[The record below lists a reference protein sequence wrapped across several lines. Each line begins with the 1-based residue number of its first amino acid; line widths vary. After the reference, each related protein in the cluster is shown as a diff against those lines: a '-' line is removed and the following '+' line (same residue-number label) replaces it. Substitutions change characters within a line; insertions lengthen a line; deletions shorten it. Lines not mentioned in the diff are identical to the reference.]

1 MPERGGRHLLPGRSP
16 APTCPARKALEG
28 YDGASSPARLCTSII
43 GGPQIDPQ
51 IELAKAV
58 LAAKTPLFGSCW
70 GLQVITVAAGGSV
83 RKNPKGREI
92 GFGRRI
98 RLTAAGRGHPMYA
111 GKDEV
116 FNSVTV
122 HLDEVESVAPGTQVL
137 SSNLTSAVQ
146 SAEIRVGKARRLG
159 HAISSGI
166 YARRYRGDLAPL
178 RQDTGRGR
186 LLPGTRPICSPMP
199 RSSTRSMAIPRTNG
213 WPGGTGVDQCS
224 TRRSAKEIRTGSRIR
239 CGRCAR
245 SASASNGFWR
255 PISRVERRT
264 KKPRQPERPRRAR
277 QCARSALL
285 LRGPFLFSPMNSRS

>member
-1 MPERGGRHLLPGRSP
+1 MPAPRLLVIEGNTADGRALLTAAGGRAPSAGYAELLKQLMPEAVIDICYPADAGANLPGKEG
-16 APTCPARKALEG
+16 AEG
-28 YDGASSPARLCTSII
+28 YDGAVITGSALHVYHR
-43 GGPQIDPQ
+43 GPHIDPQ

-146 SAEIRVGKARRLG
+146 SAEIRVGEAVAWGTQYHPEYTLG
-159 HAISSGI
+159 DIA
-166 YARRYRGDLAPL
+166 ATLRRYGKTLVDDGFFPDEANLLAYAKELDAINVDPTIKWL
-178 RQDTGRGR
+178 TWRHALDQMILDKSIRVKEISNWIEHQVRPMREQRGRG
-186 LLPGTRPICSPMP
+186 
-199 RSSTRSMAIPRTNG
+199 
-213 WPGGTGVDQCS
+213 
-224 TRRSAKEIRTGSRIR
+224 
-239 CGRCAR
+239 
-245 SASASNGFWR
+245 
-255 PISRVERRT
+255 
-264 KKPRQPERPRRAR
+264 
-277 QCARSALL
+277 
-285 LRGPFLFSPMNSRS
+285 